1 MERDRFKLR
10 DLKIGQWLKE
20 KAPDILDVLDD
31 YLPPVKVLTAL
42 VSDRVDLPQED
53 RLAFKKLLLDYE
65 AELYRMEVLD
75 RQSARRREVAVSKAG
90 RMDLMFYL
98 TGIVCLSAFALIV
111 YAIVYM
117 RIPEDN
123 QELFIHL
130 VGLVEGAVL
139 TIIAYYYGTSKS
151 SKDKT
156 KMLAK

>member
-1 MERDRFKLR
+1 MEKGKFKLR
-10 DLKIGQWLKE
+10 DLKIGQWLKD
-20 KAPDILDVLDD
+20 KAPEILDLVDD

-42 VSDRVDLPQED
+42 VSDRVDLPEAD
-53 RLAFKKLLLDYE
+53 RLEYKKLLIEYE
-65 AELYRMEVLD
+65 AELYRLEVLD
-75 RQSARRREVAVSKAG
+75 RQGARRREVAVSKAG
-90 RMDLMFYL
+90 KLDLMFYL
-98 TGIVCLSAFALIV
+98 TGIVCLAAFVMIV

-123 QELFIHL
+123 KELFIHL

-156 KMLAK
+156 KMLAQ